1 MPKKSVANISHSALT
16 DHRILRIA
24 SQSPLQVAATPESQD
39 DLIYHPRSRQEPPG
53 APPDLRTQALAFY
66 EVSQVNPAFRK
77 RGFALLEQAARELP
91 NDPEVQ
97 EAYGLVLLVAHPQSP
112 AEAAQVLQKA
122 IDSGSPSVEVRTRLA
137 KIRLREGNV
146 VAARQ
151 LYDEAIEADP
161 HYTPAY
167 LGLAYLDEVTGDAQS
182 SIETLERILKYDA
195 GNEEA
200 RTALAEA
207 KKSPR

>member
-24 SQSPLQVAATPESQD
+24 FQSPPQLAATPESRE
-39 DLIYHPRSRQEPPG
+39 DLIYHTRGAQERD
-53 APPDLRTQALAFY
+53 APPDLRTQALAHY
-66 EVSQVNPAFRK
+66 EVSQVYPAFRQ

-91 NDPEVQ
+91 DDPEVQ
-97 EAYGLVLLVAHPQSP
+97 EAYGLVVLLAHPQSP

-151 LYDEAIEADP
+151 LYDEAIGADP

-167 LGLAYLDEVTGDAQS
+167 LGLAYLYEVTGNPES
-182 SIETLERILKYDA
+182 SRETLERILKYDA

-207 KKSPR
+207 KKSLR

>member
-1 MPKKSVANISHSALT
+1 MPKKSVANVGHSALT

-24 SQSPLQVAATPESQD
+24 SQSPPQVPATPESQK
-39 DLIYHPRSRQEPPG
+39 DLIYHPRSGPQQA

-66 EVSQVNPAFRK
+66 EVSQVYPAFRQ

-91 NDPEVQ
+91 DDPEVQ
-97 EAYGLVLLVAHPQSP
+97 EAYGLVLSVAHPQSP

-122 IDSGSPSVEVRTRLA
+122 IDSGSPSAEVRTRLA

-146 VAARQ
+146 AAARQ

-161 HYTPAY
+161 HYTAAY
-167 LGLAYLDEVTGDAQS
+167 LGLAYLYEVTGDPES

>member
-1 MPKKSVANISHSALT
+1 MPKKSVANIGHSALT

-24 SQSPLQVAATPESQD
+24 SQSPPQVPATPESQE
-39 DLIYHPRSRQEPPG
+39 DLIYRPRSGQQSA

-66 EVSQVNPAFRK
+66 EVSQVYPAFRQ

-91 NDPEVQ
+91 DDPEVQ

-122 IDSGSPSVEVRTRLA
+122 IDSGSPSAEIRTRLA
-137 KIRLREGNV
+137 KIQLREGNV
-146 VAARQ
+146 AAARQ

-161 HYTPAY
+161 HYTAAY
-167 LGLAYLDEVTGDAQS
+167 LGLAYLYEVTGDPES

-200 RTALAEA
+200 GTALAEA
-207 KKSPR
+207 KESPR

>member
-16 DHRILRIA
+16 DHRILRIP
-24 SQSPLQVAATPESQD
+24 SQSAAQIAVAAESQE
-39 DLIYHPRSRQEPPG
+39 DLIYHPGSGQGPD

-66 EVSQVNPAFRK
+66 EVSQVYPSFRQ

-91 NDPEVQ
+91 NDPDVQ
-97 EAYGLVLLVAHPQSP
+97 EAYGLVLLLAHSQS
-112 AEAAQVLQKA
+112 AGEVAQVLQKA

-137 KIRLREGNV
+137 KIRLREGK
-146 VAARQ
+146 VAAARH
-151 LYDEAIEADP
+151 LYDQAIEADP

-167 LGLAYLDEVTGDAQS
+167 LGLAYLYEVTGDPES